1 MLHRNRLIALFAA
14 LIAAA
19 GALACAVPGL
29 SQPTPTLWVMPTLA
43 PVPGSKPG
51 ETTPEAPSTGE
62 AVSEET
68 TPSAPYFDPCV
79 LLTPDEASAVLG
91 SAAQSDSL
99 GIAKAFGGCNYS
111 SEDYSKSVTVSAL
124 YGDEAKGLL
133 QLGIIF
139 AYTSTD
145 EPLKAAATDLAS
157 RSGSMSIGELLTELE
172 TNPIWRAEDSVT
184 PEAVSGIGDAAFWE
198 WKEDEL
204 TGDLTVGSGD
214 HYVAVQVRGFDQ
226 ATARSTAETLARQ
239 ALDRL
244 PTDPFRTLN
253 PPTAT
258 PTP

>member
-1 MLHRNRLIALFAA
+1 
-14 LIAAA
+14 
-19 GALACAVPGL
+19 
-29 SQPTPTLWVMPTLA
+29 MPTLA
-43 PVPGSKPG
+43 PVPGSGSSG
-51 ETTPEAPSTGE
+51 ESTPVAASTGDVT
-62 AVSEET
+62 AA
-68 TPSAPYFDPCV
+68 PLAPYFDPCV

-91 SAAQSDSL
+91 SAAQADAL

-111 SEDYSKSVTVSAL
+111 SEDYSKSVTVSAV
-124 YGDEAKGLL
+124 YGEEAKGIL
-133 QLGIIF
+133 QLGVVF
-139 AYTSTD
+139 AYMTTD
-145 EPLKAAATDLAS
+145 EPLKAAASDLAT
-157 RSGSMSIGELLTELE
+157 RSGSMSIAELLTEIE
-172 TNPIWRAEDSVT
+172 TNPVWRTEDSPT

-198 WKEDEL
+198 WKEDEM

-226 ATARSTAETLARQ
+226 ATARSTAEMLARQ